1 MQILCTIFNVC
12 FLILNITLGIFFFN
26 KYSEQK
32 LLGNKLKTEMGLKNL
47 KFTNFK
53 IENTQAKDLFTIF
66 NDEGKIISYTRN
78 ENIVSEI
85 NKIKY
90 VLAVSIYF
98 MNIEYI
104 KFLSKLQY
112 INNNAL
118 AFSVNKLI
126 IESKDPLP
134 PLIYLKIISL
144 TYEEI

>member
-1 MQILCTIFNVC
+1 
-12 FLILNITLGIFFFN
+12 
-26 KYSEQK
+26 
-32 LLGNKLKTEMGLKNL
+32 MGLKNL